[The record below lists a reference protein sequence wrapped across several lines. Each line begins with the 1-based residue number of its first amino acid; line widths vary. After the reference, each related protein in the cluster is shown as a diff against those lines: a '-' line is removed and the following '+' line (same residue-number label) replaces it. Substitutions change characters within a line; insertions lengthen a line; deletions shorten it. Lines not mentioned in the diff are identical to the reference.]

1 MSRLLHRL
9 GHSTAAH
16 PWRTISAWLVLAVAV
31 VGLAAAFGG
40 TPHDNWDI
48 PGAQAQRGIEQL
60 REHTPGAGNAS
71 ARVVVHDRG
80 GAPVSSTAVTSL
92 TTRLAAMDH
101 VVGVSAPRT
110 SDDGD
115 TALLTVQYDVPV
127 TDDDLMGNLAP
138 LEKAVAPTRDN
149 LQVELGGELP
159 DTAAAPMKGQGELIG
174 IVVALFILVLVFGSV
189 VGAGLPVAVALL
201 GLGVGSAGIALL
213 AATTDVSTS
222 APTVATMVGL
232 GVGIDYALLL
242 VTRHVEFLRI
252 GLDKREAAGRAV
264 ATAGRSVVFAAATV
278 LISLLGLKLA
288 GLPTYDSFGYATA
301 IAVLAVA
308 SAALT
313 LVPAL
318 CGLAGH
324 RLLPRR
330 VRQGRERT
338 GTPIMSRWA
347 TRVARRPLAW
357 ALASVVVL
365 LTLAAPALA
374 MRTWPQDSSAQ
385 SSDLTTRKA
394 YDLVADEYG
403 PGANGPIM
411 FVAPADRVSGDA
423 VAALAAQDRVPR
435 RRGDGVTRGDLD
447 RRRPAG
453 LRGGADLRPDR
464 RPHPRPGRRPAPPGA
479 TRRRGHREHAA
490 VLRHRHDAGDPAVA
504 RRRLRRRGLGPP
516 ARPGVPLGHR
526 PGQGGADEPA
536 LHRGGV
542 RRGHGGLPVGLGSRA
557 CSASTTR
564 CRSRAGSRS

>member
-1 MSRLLHRL
+1 M
-9 GHSTAAH
+9 
-16 PWRTISAWLVLAVAV
+16 
-31 VGLAAAFGG
+31 
-40 TPHDNWDI
+40 
-48 PGAQAQRGIEQL
+48 
-60 REHTPGAGNAS
+60 
-71 ARVVVHDRG
+71 
-80 GAPVSSTAVTSL
+80 
-92 TTRLAAMDH
+92 
-101 VVGVSAPRT
+101 
-110 SDDGD
+110 
-115 TALLTVQYDVPV
+115 QYDVPV

-174 IVVALFILVLVFGSV
+174 IVVALLILVLVFGSV

-201 GLGVGSAGIALL
+201 GLGVGSAGISLL

-338 GTPIMSRWA
+338 GHPDHVPMGHPGGPPSPGLGAGVGRGA
-347 TRVARRPLAW
+347 ADAGGAGARHAD
-357 ALASVVVL
+357 
-365 LTLAAPALA
+365 LAAGLLRPVERPDHPQGLRPGRRRVRAGRE
-374 MRTWPQDSSAQ
+374 RTDHVRG
-385 SSDLTTRKA
+385 TCR
-394 YDLVADEYG
+394 
-403 PGANGPIM
+403 PGLGRRRRDP
-411 FVAPADRVSGDA
+411 RRE
-423 VAALAAQDRVPR
+423 DRVPR
-435 RRGDGVTRGDLD
+435 RRGVGVTRGGLD
-447 RRRPAG
+447 RRGAAG

-464 RPHPRPGRRPAPPGA
+464 RPHP
-479 TRRRGHREHAA
+479 
-490 VLRHRHDAGDPAVA
+490 
-504 RRRLRRRGLGPP
+504 
-516 ARPGVPLGHR
+516 
-526 PGQGGADEPA
+526 
-536 LHRGGV
+536 
-542 RRGHGGLPVGLGSRA
+542 
-557 CSASTTR
+557 
-564 CRSRAGSRS
+564 